1 MSDARTSAQTIGKR
15 YILQEKLG
23 QGGMGAVYRAL
34 DRLTGQQVALKHV
47 TLEKENI
54 RFASHATSIDVEVA
68 LAQEFKTLASLRHPH
83 IISVLDYGFD
93 DNLQPYYT
101 MELLENA
108 QDIIEAG
115 SRLSQDDQIA
125 LLVQVLQALTYLHRR
140 GIIHRDLKPDNVLV
154 INGQAKVLDFG
165 LAAAQE
171 YLTASQDVVAG
182 TLAYMAPEILQGQA
196 ASIASDLYAVG
207 VIAYELFAEKYMFEM
222 VNVTKLINDII
233 FTEPDITSLGLDPLL
248 ESIITRLLAKDPA
261 QRFSDARELIKIY
274 ADATDQAVKYETDTI
289 RESFL
294 QAARFVG
301 REQELT
307 ILSQALQ
314 AAQNGQ
320 GSTWLIGGE
329 SGVGKSRL
337 LEELRTQALVQGA
350 MAVRGGAVSDG
361 GTPYQVWQEPFRR
374 LILETDLSDPEAAI
388 LKPLVP
394 DISRLLDRSIAN
406 APELEPQAA
415 QDRLINTVEVVLR
428 RQTQPLAICLED
440 LHWAGSESIL
450 MLDRLSALS
459 SLPMLIVGNYR
470 DDEAA
475 DLPNSLPHAQT
486 LKLERLQPASIQ
498 KLSESMLGEA
508 GRRADVVELLQRET
522 EGNVF
527 FIVEVVRTLAE
538 EAGQL
543 ELVGTKSLP
552 ETILAGGIN
561 NLIQRRLNR
570 VPASALPILQYAAII
585 GRQIDPKILRQL
597 NPDYDE
603 ADWLAACADAAV
615 LEVQENRWHFSH
627 DKFREVLL
635 RNLSAEQRQQLH
647 RRVAES
653 IEVVYQSDLS
663 AYYAVLAHHWTEA
676 QVTEKAIEFLEKAG
690 AQALRNFAN
699 AEARAFFGDALKLAD
714 ENQLQIDTIRRARWQ
729 RMIGQAYWGL
739 GNLAALQEHG
749 EEALRLLN
757 HPMPNASQLGSGLL
771 QQVGAQLGHLLREPA
786 KGKLDQDITL
796 ELVRIFKLLGQAFFF
811 MNQANPTVY
820 VTLYQLN
827 LAERISPSPEL
838 AEAYA
843 NMAIVSGLIPI
854 HRLARR
860 YIRCGVEIAQS
871 LKDSYTIGQISS
883 VISLYYLGIGEW
895 QTARH
900 YIQRSTSVADQV
912 GDRRLWESVSGV
924 LALVDSFEGK
934 FADAIE
940 VFSQVYHSS
949 RRSGNTQTYLWG
961 MLGQAENLL
970 PAGRF
975 AEAQAFLDEAATV
988 PMHKF
993 GRDSEIRS
1001 NALNALVTLRQG
1013 RDAEALQYAD
1023 ATLKLIT
1030 QASPTSSWLMPHY
1043 SATAEVYLS
1052 LWESG
1057 SLVAAPQFLETS
1069 ARQAC
1074 QMANRFAKLFPIG
1087 QARAALCQ
1095 GWLAYLQGNSSKAK
1109 QIWERAIATAS
1120 QMKMPYES
1128 ALLHYEIGRHTNDS
1142 THLQQALTLFEQLE
1156 ADYYSNRV
1164 RVHPA
1169 LK

>member
-47 TLEKENI
+47 TLEKENL

-115 SRLSQDDQIA
+115 SKLSQDEQIM

-171 YLTASQDVVAG
+171 YLTASGDVVAG
-182 TLAYMAPEILQGQA
+182 TLAYMAPEVLQGQP

-207 VIAYELFAEKYMFEM
+207 VMAYELFAEKYLYEM

-233 FTEPDITSLGLDPLL
+233 FTEPDIASLGLDPLL
-248 ESIITRLLAKDPA
+248 ESILTRLLAKAPA

-274 ADATDQAVKYETDTI
+274 AEATDQAVKYETDTI

-301 REQELT
+301 REQELAV
-307 ILSQALQ
+307 LSKALQ
-314 AAQNGQ
+314 EAQNGQ
-320 GSTWLIGGE
+320 GSTWLVGGE

-361 GTPYQVWQEPFRR
+361 GSPYQMWREPVRR
-374 LILETDLSDPEAAI
+374 LILETDINDAESSV

-394 DISRLLDRSIAN
+394 DISRLLDRPIPD

-415 QDRLINTVEVVLR
+415 QDRLINTVEDLLR
-428 RQTQPLAICLED
+428 RQSQPLAICLED

-450 MLDRLSALS
+450 MLDRLSKVS
-459 SLPMLIVGNYR
+459 NLPMLIVGNYR
-470 DDEAA
+470 DDETP
-475 DLPNSLPHAQT
+475 DLPSNLPHAKT

-508 GRRADVVELLQRET
+508 GRRPDVVELLQRET
-522 EGNVF
+522 EGNAF

-543 ELVGTKSLP
+543 ELVGTISLP
-552 ETILAGGIN
+552 ETILAGGVD
-561 NLIQRRLNR
+561 NLIQRRLQR
-570 VPASALPILQYAAII
+570 VPASAFPLLQYAALI
-585 GRQIDPKILRQL
+585 GRQLDLKVLRQL
-597 NPDYDE
+597 IPGSDE

-615 LEVQENRWHFSH
+615 LEVQEDNWRFSH

-635 RNLSAEQRQQLH
+635 RNLPAEQRQQLH
-647 RRVAES
+647 RQVAES

-663 AYYAVLAHHWTEA
+663 AHYAVLAHHWTEA
-676 QVTEKAIEFLEKAG
+676 KVADKAIDYLEKAG
-690 AQALRNFAN
+690 TQALKNFAN
-699 AEARAFFGDALKLAD
+699 AEALEFFNNALKMVD
-714 ENQLQIDTIRRARWQ
+714 EAQMRIETIRRARWQ
-729 RMIGQAYWGL
+729 RQIGQAYWGL
-739 GNLAALQEHG
+739 GDMAALQQHG
-749 EEALRLLN
+749 EEALRLHN
-757 HPMPNASQLGSGLL
+757 QPMPDASQLGRGLL
-771 QQVGAQLGHLLREPA
+771 QQVGSQLGHLLRKTA
-786 KGKLDQDITL
+786 KGKLNQDITL
-796 ELVRIFKLLGQAFFF
+796 ELVRTYKLLGQAFFF
-811 MNQANPTVY
+811 MNQANPTLY
-820 VTLYQLN
+820 VTLQQLN
-827 LAERISPSPEL
+827 LAERIAPSPEL

-843 NMAIVSGLIPI
+843 NMSVVAGLIPI
-854 HRLARR
+854 HSLART
-860 YIRCGVEIAQS
+860 YIKNGVEVAQS
-871 LKDSYTIGQISS
+871 LNDTYTIGQISS

-895 QTARH
+895 QTARQ
-900 YIQRSTSVADQV
+900 YIHRSTTIADQV

-924 LALVDSFEGK
+924 LALANSFEGK
-934 FADAIE
+934 FADAID
-940 VFSQVYHSS
+940 VFNQVYHSS

-975 AEAQAFLDEAATV
+975 DEAQVFLDEAATV

-1001 NALNALVTLRQG
+1001 NALNALVNIRQG
-1013 RDAEALQYAD
+1013 NHAQALQFAD
-1023 ATLKLIT
+1023 ATFKLIS

-1043 SATAEVYLS
+1043 SAAAETYLT
-1052 LWESG
+1052 LWETGASA
-1057 SLVAAPQFLETS
+1057 AAPEELQAS

-1074 QMANRFAKLFPIG
+1074 QMAARFAKLFPIG
-1087 QARAALCQ
+1087 KARAALCQ
-1095 GWLAYLQGNSSKAK
+1095 GWLEHLQGSSKAK
-1109 QIWERAIATAS
+1109 LTWEKAIVVAS
-1120 QMKMPYES
+1120 SMKMPYEE
-1128 ALLHYEIGRHTNDS
+1128 ALLHFELGRHTSDKS
-1142 THLQQALTLFEQLE
+1142 HLLRALEMFEQLG
-1156 ADYYSNRV
+1156 AIYYIDRI
-1164 RVHPA
+1164 RAHPVM
-1169 LK
+1169 K